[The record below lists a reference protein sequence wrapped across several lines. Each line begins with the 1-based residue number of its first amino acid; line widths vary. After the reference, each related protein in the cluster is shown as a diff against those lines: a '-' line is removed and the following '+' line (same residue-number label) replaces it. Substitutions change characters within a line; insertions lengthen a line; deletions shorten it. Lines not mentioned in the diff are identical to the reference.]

1 MDERVRN
8 GGLAGAVAFLVIVG
22 VGVFAPDIA
31 AQLPTG
37 VEAALTT
44 VFSTFIAW
52 LIPRSPHKAPS

>member
-8 GGLAGAVAFLVIVG
+8 GGMAGAVAFLLIVG
-22 VGVFAPDIA
+22 VGIFAPGVA
-31 AQLPTG
+31 SQLPTG

-44 VFSTFIAW
+44 IFSTFIAW